1 MWNARRL
8 QFDLAARPTVAAG
21 PPRALF
27 LNRSYRPDAEATGQL
42 LTELTEDLAAGE
54 VGDGQN
60 GEDGN
65 DALPGRLGGWRVH
78 VICGRPN
85 SNPEG
90 LPAKSGTTLWRGVTV
105 QRVWHTRWA
114 GGAKRSLVLRSVDY
128 CSFLFA
134 ALLRGALVRRV
145 DVVVAETDPFPLAV
159 VGRLL
164 AWRHR
169 ARFVVHAQ
177 DVHPELGVALGVLND
192 GPAVRAVRALM
203 HAAVRTADAVVTL
216 STDMRRTFQR
226 MGVPADRIAV
236 LPNWADADAVRP
248 VRSGNRFRERHG
260 LGEPGE
266 PGAKFVVMHSGNM
279 GRTQRLEDVLAAAA
293 RLSDDPRILFLLVGG
308 GAAEAGLKAGAQR
321 LGLTNLRFLPYQ
333 PKSELSESLSAA
345 DLHLVCTDA
354 RVIPYLMPSKLY
366 GVLAAGAPA
375 LCVAPAD
382 SELAATVTGDL
393 PDDPRAEPCGWTCE
407 PDDVT
412 ALTETIAA
420 AAALSAEE
428 LRDLGDAGRQ
438 LAEGRFSRAAVTPRF
453 AAVLRAVTEGTSPAQ
468 AARPVPSSLPDTLPL
483 CDADEDV
490 QDDAEACDLHEAETL
505 PARQAA

>member
-8 QFDLAARPTVAAG
+8 QFDFAARPAVAAA

-42 LTELTEDLAAGE
+42 LTELTEDLAAGRE
-54 VGDGQN
+54 SDDDG
-60 GEDGN
+60 
-65 DALPGRLGGWRVH
+65 GRVDRWRVQ

-85 SNPEG
+85 ANPEG
-90 LPAKSGTTLWRGVTV
+90 LPAKTGTTVWRGVVV
-105 QRVWHTRWA
+105 QRVWHTRLA
-114 GGAKRSLVLRSVDY
+114 GGTKRSLALRAIDY
-128 CSFLFA
+128 CSFLCA
-134 ALLRGALVRRV
+134 ALLRGALAPRA
-145 DVVVAETDPFPLAV
+145 DVVVAETDPFPLAI

-177 DVHPELGVALGVLND
+177 DIHPELGVALGVLND
-192 GPAVRAVRALM
+192 GPLVGTVRRLM

-216 STDMRRTFQR
+216 STDMRRTFER
-226 MGVPADRIAV
+226 MGVPTDRIAV

-248 VRSGNRFRERHG
+248 VRVGNQFRERHG
-260 LGEPGE
+260 LGEAGR

-293 RLSDDPRILFLLVGG
+293 RLADDPRILFLLVGG
-308 GAAEAGLKAGAQR
+308 GAAEAGLKEGATR

-333 PKSELSESLSAA
+333 PKSELGESLSAA

-412 ALTETIAA
+412 ALTEAIAA
-420 AAALSAEE
+420 AAALPTER
-428 LRDLGDAGRQ
+428 LRRLGDAGRR
-438 LAEGRFSRAAVTPRF
+438 LAEDRFSRAAVTPRF
-453 AAVLRAVTEGTSPAQ
+453 AAVLRAVTEGTSPAR
-468 AARPVPSSLPDTLPL
+468 AARPLLPPPPDTLPL
-483 CDADEDV
+483 CESGKDARDG
-490 QDDAEACDLHEAETL
+490 AELLHETEPL